1 MNIDELK
8 MILDTINATTGLAKD
23 MGTTWIWLHY
33 GFKAL
38 SGLAWLA
45 GIALVVY
52 GIYRIVKTVNNADID
67 TAFMRRCRDRLGIG
81 STGTV
86 TEREYYATT
95 TKIMELIDQYK
106 QENRNG

>member
-45 GIALVVY
+45 GIAVVVY
-52 GIYRIVKTVNNADID
+52 GIYRIAITVSHADID
-67 TAFMRRCRDRLGIG
+67 TSFMRSCRDKLGTG
-81 STGTV
+81 SPGCV

-95 TKIMELIDQYK
+95 TKIMELIDQHK
-106 QENRNG
+106 REQK

>member
-1 MNIDELK
+1 MNIEELK
-8 MILDTINATTGLAKD
+8 MILETINTTTGLAKD

-52 GIYRIVKTVNNADID
+52 GIYRMVIAVSHADID
-67 TAFMRRCRDRLGIG
+67 TAFMRSCRDKLGTG

-95 TKIMELIDQYK
+95 AKITELIDQYRREQK
-106 QENRNG
+106 

>member
-8 MILDTINATTGLAKD
+8 MILDTINTTTGLAKD

-38 SGLAWLA
+38 GGLAWLF
-45 GIALVVY
+45 GVTVVVH
-52 GIYRIVKTVNNADID
+52 GIYRIVIAVSHAELD
-67 TAFMRRCRDRLGIG
+67 TEFMRKCRDRLGTG
-81 STGTV
+81 STGCV

-95 TKIMELIDQYK
+95 TKIMELIDQHK
-106 QENRNG
+106 REQK

>member
-8 MILDTINATTGLAKD
+8 MILDTINTTTGLAKD

-33 GFKAL
+33 GFKVL
-38 SGLAWLA
+38 DGLALLVC
-45 GIALVVY
+45 IAMVLY
-52 GIYRIVKTVNNADID
+52 GIYRIAIAVSHADID
-67 TAFMRRCRDRLGIG
+67 TSFMRRCRDRLGTG
-81 STGTV
+81 SPGCV

-106 QENRNG
+106 QEQK

>member
-1 MNIDELK
+1 MNIEELK

-33 GFKAL
+33 GFKL
-38 SGLAWLA
+38 LYELAFLV
-45 GIALVVY
+45 GIAMVIY
-52 GIYRIVKTVNNADID
+52 GIYRIAKTVNNADID

-106 QENRNG
+106 QEQK